1 VTDST
6 WPPTDH
12 ATVLAC
18 TLWMECRS
26 GGNIGM
32 QSIANVVC
40 NRVAKPGWWG
50 TDIRSVCLAPEQFSS
65 WNEGSTQ
72 VPLVQ
77 EAIKNG
83 DPSWSSALFLAQ
95 EAISGDLADI
105 TDGSTL
111 YYDTSI
117 DPPYWA
123 KPPAVF
129 TVEISGQRF
138 YREGD
143 SSPKPP

>member
-1 VTDST
+1 MTP
-6 WPPTDH
+6 WPPEDPTS
-12 ATVLAC
+12 VLAC

-26 GGNIGM
+26 GGQKGM
-32 QSIANVVC
+32 QSVANVVC
-40 NRVAKPGWWG
+40 NRASKPGWWG

-77 EAIKNG
+77 EAMTNG
-83 DPSWSSALFLAQ
+83 DPDWPVAFGIAVDAVMGNLP
-95 EAISGDLADI
+95 DI
-105 TDGSTL
+105 TDGSTM

-117 DPPYWA
+117 APPYWT

-129 TVEISGQRF
+129 TVEISGQKF
-138 YREGD
+138 YRAG
-143 SSPKPP
+143 